1 MPGNGGMGGPGPGN
15 QSMSNPQLS
24 VVTTV
29 WGGMGSGGIQSG
41 PHSSYPGGGSM
52 GPQAGGQT
60 GQGNMVGGG
69 SNCPPG
75 YMKGAYGNN
84 PNMAPYPQRYSI
96 ILAKLSY

>member
-29 WGGMGSGGIQSG
+29 WGGMGSGAQTG
-41 PHSSYPGGGSM
+41 PHSSYPGSGAGSM
-52 GPQAGGQT
+52 GPQSVGQGGAGGV
-60 GQGNMVGGG
+60 VGGG
-69 SNCPPG
+69 PGCPPG

-84 PNMAPYPQRYSI
+84 PNMGPYQQR
-96 ILAKLSY
+96 